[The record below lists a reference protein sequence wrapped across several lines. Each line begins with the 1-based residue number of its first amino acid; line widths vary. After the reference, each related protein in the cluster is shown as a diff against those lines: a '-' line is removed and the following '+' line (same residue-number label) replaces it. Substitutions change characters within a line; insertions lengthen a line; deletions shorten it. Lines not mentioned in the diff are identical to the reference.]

1 MDTTVLHNCSVTPS
15 WIRSISCKTWTLL
28 GHCICTSI
36 SKTCALCISKAGA
49 LFVHVECTS
58 LHGKLL
64 GTAMSTAVPAV
75 EQHAW
80 GLGHAPRIIRPP
92 TSQKGSMKV
101 HAPTS
106 LYQAMKLTTY
116 CIALI
121 NLVSLYSTHAI
132 IRYKSTMC
140 MSSQLLSHPVPETN
154 TSFDSW
160 ETI

>member
-106 LYQAMKLTTY
+106 LYPGHEANYILY
-116 CIALI
+116 CTHQFSE
-121 NLVSLYSTHAI
+121 LVF
-132 IRYKSTMC
+132 
-140 MSSQLLSHPVPETN
+140 N
-154 TSFDSW
+154 TCNH
-160 ETI
+160 TIQVHNVYVFSAFVTSCTRN